1 MLPWIQQGVSQVNL
15 RISKLE
21 GFSGG
26 LLLLLSPLLLY
37 SGLAVVGLLSAI
49 TGFAA
54 ILIFLRTLSRV
65 YDEPLIQFYANLSAL
80 FIVSC
85 FIIARLGGLEE
96 VFNTPYMLGVTL
108 IPALINAITL
118 ASILQL
124 ITIITFYTLLLLGAY
139 SLLKAF
145 HIASIKSRERML
157 DVVGYS
163 VLLTAIAGSTLLLP
177 ILSGLLMTMTSIY
190 GKLREP

>member
-1 MLPWIQQGVSQVNL
+1 
-15 RISKLE
+15 
-21 GFSGG
+21 
-26 LLLLLSPLLLY
+26 
-37 SGLAVVGLLSAI
+37 
-49 TGFAA
+49 
-54 ILIFLRTLSRV
+54 
-65 YDEPLIQFYANLSAL
+65 
-80 FIVSC
+80 
-85 FIIARLGGLEE
+85 
-96 VFNTPYMLGVTL
+96 MLGVTL

-177 ILSGLLMTMTSIY
+177 ILSGLLMTMISIY

>member
-1 MLPWIQQGVSQVNL
+1 MSL
-15 RISKLE
+15 RICKLE

-26 LLLLLSPLLLY
+26 LLLLLSPLLIY
-37 SGLAVVGLLSAI
+37 SNLAVVGLLSAI
-49 TGFAA
+49 VGFAA
-54 ILIFLRTLSRV
+54 ILVFLRTLSRV
-65 YDEPLIQFYANLSAL
+65 YDEPLIQFYAKLSAL
-80 FIVSC
+80 LMAGC

-96 VFNTPYMLGVTL
+96 AFNTPYMLGVTL

-118 ASILQL
+118 AGILQL
-124 ITIITFYTLLLLGAY
+124 IAIVTFYTLLLLGAY

-157 DVVGYS
+157 GIVGYS
-163 VLLTAIAGSTLLLP
+163 VLLTAITGSTLLLP